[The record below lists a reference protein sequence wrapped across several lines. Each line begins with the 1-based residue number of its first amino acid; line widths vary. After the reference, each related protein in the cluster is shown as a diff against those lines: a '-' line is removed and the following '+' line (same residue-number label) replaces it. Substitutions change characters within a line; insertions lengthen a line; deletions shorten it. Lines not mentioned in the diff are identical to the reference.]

1 VDGTVDD
8 AGRLVLADLDD
19 DGVLTLTWNR
29 PERRNGWSPEL
40 ENAYFARLDEAA
52 TDQGVRVVVLTGAG
66 PTFCPGLDMARL
78 SGLAEAPRGLDL
90 TDRRFHY
97 APREFPKPLIAAIN
111 GACAGIGLV
120 QALMCDVR
128 FAADTAR
135 FSTAFA
141 RRGLAAEYGL
151 SWVLPRYVGP
161 ENALDL
167 LLSARTF
174 DAAEARRLGLVSRV
188 APAGE
193 VLAAAHAYAG
203 DIARNASPT
212 AMAVIKSQV
221 LADLDRGFEDA
232 LRRSYAAMHEQ
243 ALSPDLGEGV
253 RAFTERRAPRFAP
266 LPADFDVRHPLR
278 PR

>member
-1 VDGTVDD
+1 
-8 AGRLVLADLDD
+8 
-19 DGVLTLTWNR
+19 
-29 PERRNGWSPEL
+29 
-40 ENAYFARLDEAA
+40 
-52 TDQGVRVVVLTGAG
+52 
-66 PTFCPGLDMARL
+66 
-78 SGLAEAPRGLDL
+78 
-90 TDRRFHY
+90 
-97 APREFPKPLIAAIN
+97 
-111 GACAGIGLV
+111 
-120 QALMCDVR
+120 
-128 FAADTAR
+128 
-135 FSTAFA
+135 
-141 RRGLAAEYGL
+141 L